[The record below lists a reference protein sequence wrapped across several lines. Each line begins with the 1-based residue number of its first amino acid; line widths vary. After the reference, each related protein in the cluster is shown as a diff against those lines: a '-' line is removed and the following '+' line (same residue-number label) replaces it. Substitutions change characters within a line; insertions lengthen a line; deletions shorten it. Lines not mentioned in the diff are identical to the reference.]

1 MLKLRVRWSWVVAV
15 LAVAAVTAL
24 GFVAWPYFK
33 YPGAFERAAAGH
45 LDKVTVEGFGYI
57 GEDATENDAVSRFWM
72 RRGTS
77 ADTAPAITYAGQQL
91 RRDFPGRAS
100 LTETKFE
107 KELGWLHLP
116 DENVPCA
123 LSASQV
129 KKEPPAGATADL
141 SNADWGTVEAGAVT
155 LIQVVVT
162 CGGG

>member
-1 MLKLRVRWSWVVAV
+1 MLKLRVRWSWVVTALV
-15 LAVAAVTAL
+15 IAAITAL

-33 YPGAFERAAAGH
+33 YPGAFERAAARH
-45 LDKVTVEGFGYI
+45 LDKVTVEGFEYI

-77 ADTAPAITYAGQQL
+77 ADTASAITYAGHPL

-100 LTETKFE
+100 LTETEFKR
-107 KELGWLHLP
+107 ELGWLHLP
-116 DENVPCA
+116 GENVPCA
-123 LSASQV
+123 LSAFQV
-129 KKEPPAGATADL
+129 KREPPAGGTADL

-155 LIQVVVT
+155 LIQVVVS